1 MHPHLN
7 KKCTYLQSSVT
18 VRFSHAEVMHRK
30 MLVVAFRCPEMLEIN
45 GKTHKQIKVSIGQ
58 LTKTYAVPLS

>member
-7 KKCTYLQSSVT
+7 KKCTYLQSLVT
-18 VRFSHAEVMHRK
+18 VRFSHVEVMHRK
-30 MLVVAFRCPEMLEIN
+30 MLVIAFRCPEMLESN

-58 LTKTYAVPLS
+58 LRKAYAVLT